1 MSETKRPD
9 LPARPAL
16 PPTTPES
23 LMELA
28 IAKGISPDGL
38 KVMAEVWERL
48 QAKNA
53 EVEFARAMAQF
64 QAECPIILKK
74 KVIDFPT
81 TTGGKFK
88 SHYAE
93 MDAIV
98 EDTREL
104 RRKYGFSYRFD
115 RAVTDKYI
123 TVTCIIQ
130 HAAGHHTATQFAVP
144 APQGGKLSAQ
154 HDVASAVTFCERY
167 AFRGGFGI
175 TTGMPDDDGKRAFTV
190 EPLAPDK
197 VLVLAKL
204 VTDCG
209 VQDSSAFWQ
218 FAGLEDSHDLE
229 QLPARDFE
237 RVRQAL
243 LQRKARGERQ

>member
-1 MSETKRPD
+1 METKRPD

-53 EVEFARAMAQF
+53 EVEFARAMASF
-64 QAECPIILKK
+64 QAECPVILKRK
-74 KVIDFPT
+74 LIDFPT
-81 TTGGKFK
+81 TTGGKFRA
-88 SHYAE
+88 HYAE
-93 MDAIV
+93 MDDLV
-98 EDTREL
+98 EQTREL
-104 RRKYGFSYRFD
+104 RAKYGFSFRFD
-115 RAVTDKYI
+115 RALTDTYI

-144 APQGGKLSAQ
+144 APREGKLSAQ
-154 HDVASAVTFCERY
+154 HDVASAVTFAERY

-175 TTGMPDDDGKRAFTV
+175 TTGMPDDDGKRAFTL

-204 VTDCG
+204 VQDCG
-209 VQDSSAFWQ
+209 LTDSSAFWQ
-218 FAGLEDSHDLE
+218 FAKLEESHDLA
-229 QLPARDFE
+229 QLPARDFD
-237 RVRQAL
+237 RVHQAL
-243 LQRKARGERQ
+243 LSRKARGGTA